1 MQNDII
7 NNNINNA
14 GIAPASH
21 LMNINP
27 YNLRL
32 TDSVTGL
39 IGTRW
44 EWGTTQM
51 AESTSLRK
59 RLHDGLRVKYVMCV
73 RVLYYHRCARDQAQN
88 IYKSGYHVSSASGFE
103 RMMFVSTI
111 SLLSVM
117 DSF

>member
-1 MQNDII
+1 
-7 NNNINNA
+7 
-14 GIAPASH
+14 
-21 LMNINP
+21 MNINP
-27 YNLRL
+27 SNIRL
-32 TDSVTGL
+32 TDSATGL

-44 EWGTTQM
+44 EWGTIQM
-51 AESTSLRK
+51 AESTALRK
-59 RLHDGLRVKYVMCV
+59 RLHGGKRVKYVMCV

-88 IYKSGYHVSSASGFE
+88 IYKFGGHVASASGFE